1 MYPFRNLSLKLR
13 SLQMLLPRRD
23 FITATAVW
31 LVISALLVIFNSL
44 TTPFDNRLKDLKIR
58 FNAGYVKATIP
69 ADILLLSIDSET
81 LATAPHKWPWPQSY
95 WAKLLRRI
103 NDEGQPKALIIDVYF
118 QTPEADDDTE
128 LKVFAETIGEN
139 GRTGLVAL
147 YEEVVTNFGR
157 QLKFVPPHKLLR
169 RNAAFSGLS
178 QQPIDEDGKIRSF
191 LLRDMRIDCRHIAW
205 ELLDKIGMPVAHKQ
219 EIMHRDKAVALL
231 DFATSETGVS
241 QLSIKQ
247 LLEDEIGR
255 AHV

>member
-58 FNAGYVKATIP
+58 FNASYVKATIP

-118 QTPEADDDTE
+118 QTPESDDDTE
-128 LKVFAETIGEN
+128 LKVFAETIGDT

-191 LLRDMRIDCRHIAW
+191 RRATCASTAVTAPGNSSTKSACRSPIKMNSCAATKRSPCSISR
-205 ELLDKIGMPVAHKQ
+205 LP
-219 EIMHRDKAVALL
+219 KAG
-231 DFATSETGVS
+231 FRS
-241 QLSIKQ
+241 
-247 LLEDEIGR
+247 
-255 AHV
+255 